1 MDSTLTI
8 KNRKMGTAT
17 LGASSITCTVSGAV
31 PSFVNVIVYVIVSFN
46 FTVLPLAGSDVFVPV
61 TCGLLTVVVVFDL
74 MKRALP
80 LLPTIFQW
88 IEITNIYTYTCLG
101 EGHLSSSLKTSP
113 IRLEINNL

>member
-1 MDSTLTI
+1 MVKKQK
-8 KNRKMGTAT
+8 KN
-17 LGASSITCTVSGAV
+17 
-31 PSFVNVIVYVIVSFN
+31 
-46 FTVLPLAGSDVFVPV
+46 AGSASQVLYAVGQLFRRYKTKAAAPWGDSRFGDYFKP
-61 TCGLLTVVVVFDL
+61 TFFLVVFDL

-113 IRLEINNL
+113 IRLKINNL

>member
-1 MDSTLTI
+1 MVKKQK
-8 KNRKMGTAT
+8 KN
-17 LGASSITCTVSGAV
+17 
-31 PSFVNVIVYVIVSFN
+31 
-46 FTVLPLAGSDVFVPV
+46 AGSASQVLYAV
-61 TCGLLTVVVVFDL
+61 GQLLREYKTKAAAPWEDSRFGDYFKPTFFLVVFDL

>member
-1 MDSTLTI
+1 MVKKQKKNTGSASQVLYAVGQLFRGYKTKAATPWGDSRFGDYFKPTFFL
-8 KNRKMGTAT
+8 
-17 LGASSITCTVSGAV
+17 
-31 PSFVNVIVYVIVSFN
+31 
-46 FTVLPLAGSDVFVPV
+46 
-61 TCGLLTVVVVFDL
+61 VVFDL

-113 IRLEINNL
+113 IRLKINNL

>member
-1 MDSTLTI
+1 MNVRTKQTLRIVKQRLTLY
-8 KNRKMGTAT
+8 KTRTAT
-17 LGASSITCTVSGAV
+17 PFRDSRFGEYFKPTFFL
-31 PSFVNVIVYVIVSFN
+31 
-46 FTVLPLAGSDVFVPV
+46 
-61 TCGLLTVVVVFDL
+61 VVFDL

>member
-1 MDSTLTI
+1 MVRKQTKNAEEARWVLHTVRQLFRGYKTKAATPWGDSRFGDYFKPTFFL
-8 KNRKMGTAT
+8 
-17 LGASSITCTVSGAV
+17 
-31 PSFVNVIVYVIVSFN
+31 
-46 FTVLPLAGSDVFVPV
+46 
-61 TCGLLTVVVVFDL
+61 VVFDL

-80 LLPTIFQW
+80 LLPAIFQW